1 MKKIVDDA
9 GQQGRWVIFVG
20 HEIGERCYTVTSTK
34 AIEALCEYLKNLAT
48 GVWLGTV

>member
-20 HEIGERCYTVTSTK
+20 HEIGERGYPVTSTK